1 MILWAVLLLSHCR
14 LGPSGAAAESTGLE
28 RIGTCGTRC
37 SQGLH
42 CKVRPDYLFPPQC
55 LAATDALNTSSVF
68 HNISLSTVM
77 RCEGRQKCSLH
88 LRMET
93 VLQLA
98 EPIRGL
104 SICTATAGMMVNCQI
119 FSFTRS
125 SRERMSGSQ
134 VEVEHDCTTVSPNQR
149 VQVMVK
155 TVPSYCD
162 ITWSGTYDA
171 PDCSSGDLRRH
182 VPECITGRLS
192 YDVNPEKRE
201 LSVSVSEMLDDHNY
215 HLRLCYKDFICSGAG
230 PNALIKKEEPV
241 KSATLPYSQPL
252 PCLCIEGWSAVM
264 DAPRVQLCPF
274 KDRESLDCSQ
284 SQAAVAQSITDTVG
298 RAVRPTVTSPFCAGL
313 EELWFGVAFDPLEE
327 TLSWELVCPVPTGVA
342 LCQKRGDG
350 VCVDL
355 PQAFRNVT
363 SGKVAFTEVDPHP
376 QLCMK
381 FTVGSQSWTRCPFAD
396 DRFQAW
402 DVVVTRE
409 RGHEEAKMMSRVRAT
424 FSVGQCVK
432 SAGPAACHIT
442 NTHTVHAE
450 KNRAVSLNLTGELCN
465 SCVQVRRLGMK
476 YAATVVHCV
485 ELCNQSSPPRSVV
498 VRQTS
503 RDMTWV
509 IVPVGVCLSGI
520 IMATLVLHVLLTVYQ
535 RRKQKEHGN
544 EKQTDPALDCV
555 VPALQ
560 AHPHGGILVPDSPQ
574 CGNAEKANLISQ

>member
-274 KDRESLDCSQ
+274 KDR
-284 SQAAVAQSITDTVG
+284 
-298 RAVRPTVTSPFCAGL
+298 L

-381 FTVGSQSWTRCPFAD
+381 
-396 DRFQAW
+396 
-402 DVVVTRE
+402 
-409 RGHEEAKMMSRVRAT
+409 
-424 FSVGQCVK
+424 
-432 SAGPAACHIT
+432 
-442 NTHTVHAE
+442 E